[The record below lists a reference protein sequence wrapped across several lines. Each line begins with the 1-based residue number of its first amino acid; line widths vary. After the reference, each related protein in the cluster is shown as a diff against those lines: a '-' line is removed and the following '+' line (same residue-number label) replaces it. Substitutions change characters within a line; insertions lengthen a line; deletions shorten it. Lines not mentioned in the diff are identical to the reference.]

1 MTANGSLTDEGGIV
15 NEVQGEITGYEG
27 KQDYSEYAGGSRRRK
42 RGKRNSKKNSRR
54 RSKKYMKKMYRG
66 GEGEETDTKD
76 TSETKYES
84 ETETENKDPEPDD
97 VEPSVGGRRKS
108 RKMRKGKMNKSKK
121 MRKGKVSKWITH
133 VKNFARSNKMDFRDA
148 LKDPKCKSSYHKMK

>member
-1 MTANGSLTDEGGIV
+1 MTTNGPLAEGGGIV
-15 NEVQGEITGYEG
+15 PGEIPGYDG
-27 KQDYSEYAGGSRRRK
+27 QTNHSEYGGGSRRRK

-66 GEGEETDTKD
+66 GAEEETDSKD

-84 ETETENKDPEPDD
+84 GSGSENKDSDPDV

-133 VKNFARSNKMDFRDA
+133 VKNFARANKMDFRDA

>member
-1 MTANGSLTDEGGIV
+1 MTANGPLAEEGGI
-15 NEVQGEITGYEG
+15 VQGEITGYEG
-27 KQDYSEYAGGSRRRK
+27 PTTYSDYGGGSRRRK

-66 GEGEETDTKD
+66 GAEEEETVSQD

-84 ETETENKDPEPDD
+84 GSGSENKDTDPEDV

-133 VKNFARSNKMDFRDA
+133 VKNFARANKMDFRDA

>member
-1 MTANGSLTDEGGIV
+1 MTANGSLAEEGGI
-15 NEVQGEITGYEG
+15 VQGEITGYDG
-27 KQDYSEYAGGSRRRK
+27 QTNHSDYGGGSRRRK

-66 GEGEETDTKD
+66 GEGEETVSQD

-84 ETETENKDPEPDD
+84 ESGTETENKDSEPD

-108 RKMRKGKMNKSKK
+108 KKMRKGKMNKSKK